1 MTITREKQIEIN
13 NAADKIF
20 KEYLFGLGIMT
31 SVRKEI
37 NRLMD
42 VHPATHLTV
51 NLLMGPA
58 PDGIDPEIF
67 KCLVELHSTA
77 TSLSNRCKVRM
88 IDLFEPV
95 INDIIENEYSAYSQY
110 RADLHEEG
118 VSGVLLAMGQEYPE
132 AYTHYCQRIIVEMY
146 RFLDQRGLIKE

>member
-37 NRLMD
+37 NRLMG
-42 VHPATHLTV
+42 VHPATRLTV
-51 NLLMGPA
+51 NLLTGPA
-58 PDGIDPEIF
+58 PERINPEIF
-67 KCLVELHSTA
+67 KHLVELHSNA
-77 TSLSNRCKVRM
+77 TCITNCCKIMM
-88 IDLFEPV
+88 IKLFEPV
-95 INDIIENEYSAYSQY
+95 INDIIETEYSDYLQY

-118 VSGVLLAMGQEYPE
+118 ISGVLLAMGQEYPE
-132 AYTHYCQRIIVEMY
+132 AFPHYCQRIIVEMY

>member
-1 MTITREKQIEIN
+1 MTITREKQIAIN

-20 KEYLFGLGIMT
+20 KEYVFGLGIMT

-37 NRLMD
+37 NRLMG
-42 VHPATHLTV
+42 VHPATRLTV
-51 NLLMGPA
+51 NLLMDPA
-58 PDGIDPEIF
+58 PEGIDPEIF

-77 TSLSNRCKVRM
+77 TDITNCCKVMM

-95 INDIIENEYSAYSQY
+95 INDVIETEYTDYLQY

-118 VSGVLLAMGQEYPE
+118 IDGVLLAMGQEYPE

-146 RFLDQRGLIKE
+146 RFLDQRGLIQE

>member
-1 MTITREKQIEIN
+1 MTISREKQIEIN
-13 NAADKIF
+13 SAADKIF

-37 NRLMD
+37 NRLMH
-42 VHPATHLTV
+42 VHPATLLTV
-51 NLLMGPA
+51 KLLMGPA
-58 PDGIDPEIF
+58 PDGIDPESF
-67 KCLVELHSTA
+67 KHLVELHSTA
-77 TSLSNRCKVRM
+77 TSLTNRCKVRM

-132 AYTHYCQRIIVEMY
+132 AYTHYCQRIIIEMY

>member
-42 VHPATHLTV
+42 VHPATRLTV
-51 NLLMGPA
+51 NLFMGPA
-58 PDGIDPEIF
+58 PDGIDPEVF
-67 KCLVELHSTA
+67 KNLVELHSTG
-77 TSLSNRCKVRM
+77 TSLTNRCKMMM

-95 INDIIENEYSAYSQY
+95 INDIIETEYTAYLQY
-110 RADLHEEG
+110 RADLYQEG
-118 VSGVLLAMGQEYPE
+118 ITGVLLAMGQEYPE
-132 AYTHYCQRIIVEMY
+132 AYPHYCQRIIVKMY
-146 RFLDQRGLIKE
+146 RFLDQRGLLQE

>member
-37 NRLMD
+37 NRLMG
-42 VHPATHLTV
+42 VHPATRLTV
-51 NLLMGPA
+51 NLLTGPA
-58 PDGIDPEIF
+58 PERINPEIF
-67 KCLVELHSTA
+67 KHLVELHSNA
-77 TSLSNRCKVRM
+77 TGITNCCKVMM
-88 IDLFEPV
+88 INLFEPV
-95 INDIIENEYSAYSQY
+95 INDIIETEYSDYLQY

-132 AYTHYCQRIIVEMY
+132 AFPHYCQRIIVEMY
-146 RFLDQRGLIKE
+146 RFLDSNGLIKE

>member
-1 MTITREKQIEIN
+1 MNISREKQIEIN

-20 KEYLFGLGIMT
+20 EEYVFGLGIMT

-42 VHPATHLTV
+42 VHPATRLTV
-51 NLLMGPA
+51 KLLMGPA
-58 PDGIDPEIF
+58 PEGIDPEIF
-67 KCLVELHSTA
+67 KHLVELHSTA
-77 TSLSNRCKVRM
+77 TSLTNRCKVMM

-95 INDIIENEYSAYSQY
+95 INDIIETEYTAYSQY

-118 VSGVLLAMGQEYPE
+118 VTGVLLAMGQEYPE

-146 RFLDQRGLIKE
+146 RFLDNNGLIVL

>member
-13 NAADKIF
+13 NAANKIF

-37 NRLMD
+37 NRLMN
-42 VHPATHLTV
+42 VHPATRLTV

-58 PDGIDPEIF
+58 PKGIDPEIF
-67 KCLVELHSTA
+67 KHLVELHSTA
-77 TSLSNRCKVRM
+77 TDITNCCKVMM

-95 INDIIENEYSAYSQY
+95 INDIIETEYSAYPQY
-110 RADLHEEG
+110 HKDLYQEG
-118 VSGVLLAMGQEYPE
+118 IAGVLLAMGQDYPE
-132 AYTHYCQRIIVEMY
+132 AYPHYCQRIIVEMY
-146 RFLDQRGLIKE
+146 RFLNQRGLIQE

>member
-1 MTITREKQIEIN
+1 MTITREKHIQIN

-37 NRLMD
+37 NRLMN
-42 VHPATHLTV
+42 VHPATRLTV

-58 PDGIDPEIF
+58 LEGIDPEIF
-67 KCLVELHSTA
+67 KHLVELHSNA
-77 TSLSNRCKVRM
+77 TGITNCCKIMM

-95 INDIIENEYSAYSQY
+95 INDIIETEYSAYPQY
-110 RADLHEEG
+110 HKDLYQEG
-118 VSGVLLAMGQEYPE
+118 IAGVLLAMGQDYPE
-132 AYTHYCQRIIVEMY
+132 AYPHYCQRIIVEMY
-146 RFLDQRGLIKE
+146 RFLDQHGLIQE

>member
-37 NRLMD
+37 NRLMN
-42 VHPATHLTV
+42 VHPATRLTV

-58 PDGIDPEIF
+58 PEGIDSEIF
-67 KCLVELHSTA
+67 KHLVGLHSNA
-77 TSLSNRCKVRM
+77 TGITNCCKIMM

-95 INDIIENEYSAYSQY
+95 INDIIETEYSDYLQY

-118 VSGVLLAMGQEYPE
+118 ISGVLLAMGQEYPE
-132 AYTHYCQRIIVEMY
+132 AYPHYCQRIIVEMY
-146 RFLDQRGLIKE
+146 RFLDQHGLTKE

>member
-13 NAADKIF
+13 NAADKIY

-37 NRLMD
+37 NRLMN
-42 VHPATHLTV
+42 VHPATRLTV

-58 PDGIDPEIF
+58 PEGIDPEIF
-67 KCLVELHSTA
+67 KHLVELHSNA
-77 TSLSNRCKVRM
+77 TGITNCCKVMM
-88 IDLFEPV
+88 INLFEPV
-95 INDIIENEYSAYSQY
+95 INDIIETEYSDYLQY

-118 VSGVLLAMGQEYPE
+118 VSAVLLAMGQEYPE
-132 AYTHYCQRIIVEMY
+132 AFPHYCQRIIVEMY
-146 RFLDQRGLIKE
+146 RFLDQHRLIQE